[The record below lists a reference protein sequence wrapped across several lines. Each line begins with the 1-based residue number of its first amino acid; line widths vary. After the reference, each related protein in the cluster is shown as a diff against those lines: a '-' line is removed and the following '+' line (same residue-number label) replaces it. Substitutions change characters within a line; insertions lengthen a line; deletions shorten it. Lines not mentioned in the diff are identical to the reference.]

1 MSARILLIEDDSV
14 SMELMLYLLR
24 SFGYTIMFA
33 FDAEDGL
40 RLATSASPH
49 LILCDVRLPGMSG
62 LAFVRKLKGAGQLAG
77 VPVVAVTAMA
87 TIGDKEGLLSL
98 GFDGYISK
106 PIDPERLHAQIEEYL
121 GR

>member
-1 MSARILLIEDDSV
+1 MIEDDST

-40 RLATSASPH
+40 RLATSTAPH
-49 LILCDVRLPGMSG
+49 LILCDVQLPGMSG
-62 LAFVRKLKGAGQLAG
+62 LAFVRKLKGAGELHG

-87 TIGDKEGLLSL
+87 TMGDKEGLMSL